1 MLNRLTQA
9 GRYVSQSL
17 RLMVGVPGYDI
28 YVTHM
33 QDKHPGQPIMSYEKF
48 FRERQEAR
56 YGGNGKISR
65 CC

>member
-1 MLNRLTQA
+1 MLSKLAQA
-9 GRYVSQSL
+9 RRYLGQSL

-33 QDKHPGQPIMSYEKF
+33 RVKHPGQPIMSYEKF